1 MVCSRGESLTIH
13 TNQMKL
19 FNAIAAAAAIGIS
32 LSCSKPAQASWS
44 QEMYNCQVS
53 FKNNFSQTIANS
65 GLYVKKHETL
75 DSMAF
80 DYCQIAL
87 SAISTGDSLSTATNL
102 GMRHI
107 KAKYGF

>member
-1 MVCSRGESLTIH
+1 
-13 TNQMKL
+13 MKL
-19 FNAIAAAAAIGIS
+19 LNAIATAAAIGIS

-44 QEMYNCQVS
+44 QEMYNCQAS
-53 FKNNFSQTIANS
+53 FKNSFSQTIANS

-75 DSMAF
+75 DSMSF
-80 DYCQIAL
+80 DYCQVAL
-87 SAISTGDSLSTATNL
+87 GALASGDSLSTATNL